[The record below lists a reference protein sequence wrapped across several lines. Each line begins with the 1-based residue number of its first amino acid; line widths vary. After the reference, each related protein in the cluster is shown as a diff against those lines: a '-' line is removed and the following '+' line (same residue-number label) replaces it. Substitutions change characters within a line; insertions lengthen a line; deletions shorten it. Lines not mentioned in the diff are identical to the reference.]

1 MLYKAWLS
9 RLWLRR
15 EGSKILSF
23 ILFLLYLPSAF
34 LPQTAGPFSVWCTDL
49 LSPGSSLGH
58 FPTGENH
65 EDLHLDFFYSGGPVW
80 QQGLENCRH
89 QESLLSW
96 LRGRGVRDV
105 SAIAGIGRRRGL
117 SAAGFNF

>member
-9 RLWLRR
+9 RLWLER

-34 LPQTAGPFSVWCTDL
+34 LPQTAGPFGVWCTDL
-49 LSPGSSLGH
+49 LSPGSSPGH

-96 LRGRGVRDV
+96 PRGRGVRDV
-105 SAIAGIGRRRGL
+105 SAVAGTGRRRGL